1 MTIGNKNDQCL
12 FFTVKTYIDWGDSMK
27 KIHSSTFDIDMMI
40 ELQKKII
47 PDLHETLI
55 ERYNIL
61 RLIHYYQPIGR
72 RQLSSILDIGERVIR
87 GEVSLLR
94 DKGLIE
100 INAEGMKIT
109 DIGENTLEGLN
120 FFIHRFKGL
129 RDVEEEVAKKLRIRK
144 VIVVPGLMQD
154 EEIALKEVGKAAAN
168 YLKSMLQ
175 GKMIIG
181 ITGGGTMAAL
191 AEEMTKDQGKNHDVV
206 VVPARGG
213 LGKDVDK
220 QSNTVAAKIANKL
233 GGTYKLFYMPDNID
247 KNLIPT
253 LSGDPMIKEVVE
265 YIEKIQTLVF
275 GIGRADKMASRRGL
289 TPQDVQELIEKGAVS
304 EAFGYYFNKNGETV
318 REVST
323 IGMTLDK
330 FKKLEN
336 IIGVAAGAD
345 KAEALV
351 SISNLNP
358 NLVMVVDENLAQQ
371 ILK

>member
-1 MTIGNKNDQCL
+1 
-12 FFTVKTYIDWGDSMK
+12 
-27 KIHSSTFDIDMMI
+27 
-40 ELQKKII
+40 
-47 PDLHETLI
+47 
-55 ERYNIL
+55 
-61 RLIHYYQPIGR
+61 
-72 RQLSSILDIGERVIR
+72 
-87 GEVSLLR
+87 
-94 DKGLIE
+94 
-100 INAEGMKIT
+100 MKIT
-109 DIGENTLEGLN
+109 KIGENTLEGLN

-129 RDVEEEVAKKLRIRK
+129 RDVEEEVAKKLKIKK
-144 VIVVPGLMQD
+144 VIVVPGMIQD
-154 EEIALKEVGKAAAN
+154 EEIALKEVGKTAAN
-168 YLKSMLQ
+168 YLKNMIQ

-191 AEEMTKDQGKNHDVV
+191 AEEMTKEQGKSYDVV

-220 QSNTVAAKIANKL
+220 QSNTIAAKIANKL

-247 KNLIPT
+247 KNLLPT

-265 YIEKIQTLVF
+265 YIEKIQMLIF
-275 GIGRADKMASRRGL
+275 GIGRADKMAMRRGL
-289 TPQDVQELIEKGAVS
+289 NPMEVQGLIENGAVS

-323 IGMTLDK
+323 IGMSLDK
-330 FKKLEN
+330 FKKLEH
-336 IIGVAAGAD
+336 IIGVAVGAD

-358 NLVMVVDENLAQQ
+358 SLVMVVDENLANQ

>member
-1 MTIGNKNDQCL
+1 
-12 FFTVKTYIDWGDSMK
+12 
-27 KIHSSTFDIDMMI
+27 MI

-61 RLIHYYQPIGR
+61 RLIHYYQPVGR

-94 DKGLIE
+94 DQGLIE

-129 RDVEEEVAKKLRIRK
+129 RDVEEEVAKKLKIKK
-144 VIVVPGLMQD
+144 VIVVPGMIQD
-154 EEIALKEVGKAAAN
+154 EEIALKEVGKTAAI

-175 GKMIIG
+175 GKLIIG

-191 AEEMTKDQGKNHDVV
+191 AEEMTKEQGRSHDVV

-220 QSNTVAAKIANKL
+220 QSNTIAAKIASKL
-233 GGTYKLFYMPDNID
+233 GGTYKLFYIPDNID
-247 KNLIPT
+247 KNLLPT

-265 YIEKIQTLVF
+265 YIEKIQVLIF

-289 TPQDVQELIEKGAVS
+289 DSVEVQDLIDNGAVS
-304 EAFGYYFNKNGETV
+304 EAFGYYFDKNGEIV

-323 IGMTLDK
+323 IGMSLDK
-330 FKKLEN
+330 FKKLDH
-336 IIGVAAGAD
+336 IIGVAVGAD

-351 SISNLNP
+351 SISNLNSS
-358 NLVMVVDENLAQQ
+358 LVMVVDENLAMQ